1 LDSIFFVGV
10 VGNTRDAALKA
21 AIKEVIPGAEV
32 IVEPVRI
39 SNGVAT
45 VVYQTQNGELV
56 QATFDAFKVIYM
68 IAGTWPG
75 LQAMGI
81 VGPPAQDC
89 LQAALWLT
97 QQAGQKLGTD
107 LRTRILKCPEGR
119 VLNGAGK
126 CEPKPP
132 TAQDPDEGASPVQGS
147 ELRVFGVDA
156 VKAGGSSGPFRCG
169 DALTLRVRIENPTSA
184 PVDATIKVLL
194 FLTNGQQQF
203 GDEQHLPVPP
213 GKQQA
218 TWTWTAP
225 TDLYTYP
232 YTFEL
237 AGSVQADGAPT
248 GSRQSSP
255 LTVECDR

>member
-1 LDSIFFVGV
+1 VRLPACHAAAAIFFVGV
-10 VGNTRDAALKA
+10 VGTRDAALKA

-68 IAGTWPG
+68 IAGTLPG

-126 CEPKPP
+126 CEPKPRRIQTKERP
-132 TAQDPDEGASPVQGS
+132 PFRAPSCA
-147 ELRVFGVDA
+147 
-156 VKAGGSSGPFRCG
+156 SSGSTP
-169 DALTLRVRIENPTSA
+169 LRRAVPRDRSA
-184 PVDATIKVLL
+184 A
-194 FLTNGQQQF
+194 
-203 GDEQHLPVPP
+203 EM
-213 GKQQA
+213 
-218 TWTWTAP
+218 
-225 TDLYTYP
+225 
-232 YTFEL
+232 
-237 AGSVQADGAPT
+237 
-248 GSRQSSP
+248 R
-255 LTVECDR
+255 